1 MNEVIGII
9 IAAIL
14 CWLNFVI
21 VDTYF
26 GLPERPGVRGARI
39 VGEDVKR
46 RGGDIAGGCLRA
58 VQRGR

>member
-26 GLPERPGVRGARI
+26 GLHEQPGV
-39 VGEDVKR
+39 
-46 RGGDIAGGCLRA
+46 
-58 VQRGR
+58 